1 MSNSATGLE
10 DRGMLAAWYYDQRFA
25 LPSSNAAKI
34 QGQRANMGSLTQRTL
49 VCALAV
55 CASCAAPA
63 VAQTGAKPAA
73 TIRQVAV
80 LSGGNGVEV
89 EIAASQPVT
98 PQTLVVT
105 GPDRLVIDFLNAVP
119 GTNLHNISIVRGE
132 LRGVRVG
139 LYSIDP
145 PVTRVVL
152 DLKSPQTFQLVPS
165 GKTVIVKLNAGANQA
180 LSQPATV
187 SNAAPTPVAAPA
199 RRVDVEFHNGRLS
212 IWADKATL
220 AEVLNEVHRRTGADI
235 PIPAGADQEQV
246 VANYGPAPARD
257 VLAALLNGSRFNFIM
272 VGSARDPYQLR
283 SVLLTPRG
291 EGASQPMNSYSPPA
305 VAETVSEPT
314 PPPPQADNPPERQG
328 DEPQPQ

>member
-1 MSNSATGLE
+1 
-10 DRGMLAAWYYDQRFA
+10 
-25 LPSSNAAKI
+25 
-34 QGQRANMGSLTQRTL
+34 MGTLTQRTL

-55 CASCAAPA
+55 CAGFAAPA
-63 VAQTGAKPAA
+63 VAQTATKPAA

-80 LSGGNGVEV
+80 LSSGNGVEV
-89 EIAASQPVT
+89 EIAASQPVA

-105 GPDRLVIDFLNAVP
+105 GPDRLVIDFPNAVP

-132 LRGVRVG
+132 LKGVRVG

-152 DLKSPQTFQLVPS
+152 DLKSPQNFQIFPS
-165 GKTVIVKLNAGANQA
+165 GKTVLVKLNAGANQSP
-180 LSQPATV
+180 SQPATAV
-187 SNAAPTPVAAPA
+187 SNPAPVQVAAPA